1 VILSHYPSLLD
12 MNLQLFALCLDYR
25 LFLKYVEGQVII
37 IFGLVY
43 SLQNTLF
50 MWVTWVDRFSGNANF
65 FYFQTIIFNL
75 FHAILF
81 VQLFTAIDK
90 KRKK

>member
-1 VILSHYPSLLD
+1 
-12 MNLQLFALCLDYR
+12 
-25 LFLKYVEGQVII
+25 
-37 IFGLVY
+37 
-43 SLQNTLF
+43 